1 MPLGLYIS
9 VPFCRTKCSYCNF
22 ASDVFSK
29 SAYENYV
36 ARLLEDIAN
45 SRQLASDLGCALG
58 STHDDIVDS
67 IYLGGG
73 TPSILDASQLLRIFA
88 AVRDQFTVA
97 PDAEITVECAPGTLT
112 PALIETL
119 LQCGVNRVSLGVQS
133 FVDQEAQSVGRLH
146 KRSTVLEEI
155 GRLREAGL
163 GNINIDLI
171 AGLPHQTAES
181 WAFSVSETIA
191 TGVPHVSV
199 YMLEVDEDSRL
210 GRELIAGGA
219 RYHAHFVPD
228 DDATADFYQQAC
240 QMLASAGIA
249 QYEISNFARVAPR
262 SPSDEL
268 QNNEARHN
276 LKYWTRQPYL
286 GVGVDAHSMLEPV
299 VWGRAPPPVQAE
311 RSSAAARGHGKALDA
326 RARVG
331 TGALAR
337 PGRAQL
343 GSGPSNPGFAT
354 AIDRIEADRH
364 QAVRFATPDS
374 LDAYMNR
381 EPLTVTPVFAQAAIE
396 ESFFLG
402 LRLNRGIDLE
412 RLRTESRLWEGH
424 NSSRAINA
432 WESAIQQS
440 VHEGLLEQAGTILR
454 LTARGRLLSNEVF
467 ARFLLEETKVG
478 TGHVNPR

>member
-9 VPFCRTKCSYCNF
+9 IPFCRTKCTYCNF

-36 ARLLEDIAN
+36 ARVLEDIAN
-45 SRQLASDLGCALG
+45 SRQFASELGCALG
-58 STHDDIVDS
+58 AAHGCTYDETADS

-73 TPSILDASQLLRIFA
+73 TPSILEVAQLRRIFA
-88 AVRDQFTVA
+88 AVRGEFAVT

-112 PALIETL
+112 LALIETL

-155 GRLREAGL
+155 GRLRAAGL
-163 GNINIDLI
+163 ANINIDLI

-181 WAFSVSETIA
+181 WAFSLSETIA
-191 TGVPHVSV
+191 TGVPHASV

-228 DDATADFYQQAC
+228 DDATADLYQQAC
-240 QMLASAGIA
+240 EMLASAGIA
-249 QYEISNFARVAPR
+249 QYEISNFARTA
-262 SPSDEL
+262 SHSKNGES
-268 QNNEARHN
+268 QSNESRHN

-286 GVGVDAHSMLEPV
+286 GFGVNAHSMLEL
-299 VWGRAPPPVQAE
+299 VWGRAPSPVQAE
-311 RSSAAARGHGKALDA
+311 RSSVPA
-326 RARVG
+326 RAHG
-331 TGALAR
+331 N
-337 PGRAQL
+337 
-343 GSGPSNPGFAT
+343 SGFAI
-354 AIDRIEADRH
+354 AGIEGDH
-364 QAVRFATPDS
+364 PPAVRFATPDS

-381 EPLTVTPVFAQAAIE
+381 APHTVTPVSAPAAIE
-396 ESFFLG
+396 ECFFLG
-402 LRLNRGIDLE
+402 LRLNRGVDLE
-412 RLRTESRLWEGH
+412 RLRTESRFWEGH
-424 NSSRAINA
+424 DFSRAINA
-432 WESAIQQS
+432 AGMTALAAESTRASRQELTPAATWESAIQQC
-440 VHEGLLEQAGTILR
+440 VQDGLLEQQGTTLR

-467 ARFLLEETKVG
+467 ARFLTEERKWEPAT
-478 TGHVNPR
+478 